1 MSTDELI
8 KAIQESTEWL
18 ETTEGDT
25 VECISIE
32 NLESLL
38 QFYFNRSIVISQE

>member
-1 MSTDELI
+1 MSTRELI
-8 KAIQESTEWL
+8 ESIRSDTEWL

-32 NLESLL
+32 NLEVILSM
-38 QFYFNRSIVISQE
+38 FVGTSIKISQE